1 MSLENK
7 AKLEKKYKNLIQ
19 MLKAK
24 RESLK
29 LTQQNIAD
37 KCGVSFTNISAIER
51 GTQVCSSIT
60 LIGYMEA
67 VGISFRSLEDSPSE
81 VPNVP
86 NVSNVSSKSVLS
98 SFLECISEEEQ
109 MKIFEDIKKAMNIN
123 SELLELISSLSKE
136 KQESLTSFASFLKEK
151 EVKEKHENEVKE
163 KHENEE

>member
-51 GTQVCSSIT
+51 GTQVGSSLT

-86 NVSNVSSKSVLS
+86 NVSSKSVLS

-109 MKIFEDIKKAMNIN
+109 MKIFDDIKRFRNIY

-151 EVKEKHENEVKE
+151 EVKEKQEKE
-163 KHENEE
+163 E